1 MQLHTGLSFLT
12 WEDLDGVD
20 PLKNPFSNITI
31 ILSYYCDNESSQ
43 CIHVEKGDIISYSSL
58 VATAQKADIP
68 LGSNTTTT
76 GFLQIHKNQLSLV
89 DTTEFKGPF
98 LCRHEAP
105 PELSTV
111 FNGAVTKLRLAVTAF
126 HHVTDRFLG
135 IPGQKET
142 TGRSPRALAQS
153 SLSIG
158 GALAEWISLEAG
170 NILVI
175 KEELLKLALGSY
187 TQASSTRNL
196 TAALI
201 SGQVASLNGDYALA
215 FYSFWLQHVFV
226 MNDLTVKLSAL
237 NGFLNRILASAHFN
251 KLSQWECGP
260 GVLHFLNQDCFAGS
274 NTIRQTTSSNSEQ
287 LNLVLET
294 GKLVLN
300 SRSETICVPYLL
312 HKEPYIC
319 DTHQHRQVSGD
330 KAPPLGQRPIR
341 DGDESLLL
349 GDVRLYFLLDKE
361 KFTVACLPT
370 VTLSL
375 NGKRFSCSL
384 TLTPDTWF
392 QLPLRSLNY
401 AGVEYVYSDQVAPQ
415 QTLNLTLQ
423 RPHHSIAKLPRFWV
437 HRHRIGRIQELQG
450 VFKRLR
456 NDPSGITSLIA
467 LVLVVLLFCCILPLC
482 CKVVPSLA
490 NCLAT
495 WVNWLTSIC
504 SKKSTPVS
512 TPTAPP
518 LPDDAPTRETETR
531 LQALPL
537 LFTGNPVVRRA
548 TLND

>member
-1 MQLHTGLSFLT
+1 MQ
-12 WEDLDGVD
+12 
-20 PLKNPFSNITI
+20 I
-31 ILSYYCDNESSQ
+31 
-43 CIHVEKGDIISYSSL
+43 YS
-58 VATAQKADIP
+58 
-68 LGSNTTTT
+68 
-76 GFLQIHKNQLSLV
+76 NQLSLV
-89 DTTEFKGPF
+89 DTADFRGPF
-98 LCRHEAP
+98 LCRREAP
-105 PELSTV
+105 PELSIV
-111 FNGAVTKLRLAVTAF
+111 FNAAVTKLKLAVAAF
-126 HHVTDRFLG
+126 KQVTDRFFG
-135 IPGQKET
+135 IPGQRDFA
-142 TGRSPRALAQS
+142 GRSPRALAQS

-158 GALAEWISLEAG
+158 GALAEWIALEAE
-170 NILVI
+170 NILVV

-226 MNDLTVKLSAL
+226 MDDLTVKLNSL
-237 NGFLNRILASAHFN
+237 NGFLNEILATAHLA
-251 KLSQWECGP
+251 KISKWECGP
-260 GVLHFLNQDCFAGS
+260 GSLHFLDQDCFAGS

-312 HKEPYIC
+312 HKKPYIC
-319 DTHQHRQVSGD
+319 DTHQHQQITGD
-330 KAPPLGQRPIR
+330 KAPPLAQRPIR

-349 GDVRLYFLLDKE
+349 GDVKLYFLLDEE
-361 KFTVACLPT
+361 KFTVACLPA

-384 TLTPDTWF
+384 TLGHEDTWLK
-392 QLPLRSLNY
+392 LPLQSLVY
-401 AGVEYVYSDQVAPQ
+401 AGVEYVYSDQVSPR

-423 RPHHSIAKLPRFWV
+423 RPHHAIAKLPRFWV
-437 HRHRIGRIQELQG
+437 HRHRIGRIQELQS

-456 NDPSGITSLIA
+456 DNPSGITSLIA

-490 NCLAT
+490 NCLTT
-495 WVNWLTSIC
+495 WVNWLTSMC
-504 SKKSTPVS
+504 SRRPTSPSTPS
-512 TPTAPP
+512 APP
-518 LPDDAPTRETETR
+518 LPDEAPIRETETR
-531 LQALPL
+531 LQAVPL